1 MLDSQQPHS
10 LEAPALWALPPGQAL
25 SLQPASVARQVV
37 ACRGRVWL
45 TLDGGPAAAAQDHWL
60 RPGEAF
66 TVPAG
71 QRAVLEGWPA
81 ASVQV
86 LLPPPAGARAQ
97 SAAQSPVASKST
109 QLKSAGVR
117 PPLGAWA

>member
-1 MLDSQQPHS
+1 MHESQHHG
-10 LEAPALWALPPGQAL
+10 LWTLPRGEAL
-25 SLQPASVARQVV
+25 SLAPAAVPRQVV
-37 ACRGRVWL
+37 ACRGQVWL
-45 TLDGGPAAAAQDHWL
+45 TLDGSPEAGAQDHWL

-71 QRAVLEGWPA
+71 QRAVLEGWPE

-86 LLPPPAGARAQ
+86 LLPPPAALP
-97 SAAQSPVASKST
+97 AQSPVASKST
-109 QLKSAGVR
+109 QLKSAWFL

>member
-1 MLDSQQPHS
+1 MHESQHHG
-10 LEAPALWALPPGQAL
+10 LWALPPGEAL
-25 SLQPASVARQVV
+25 SLAPAAVARQIV

-45 TLDGGPAAAAQDHWL
+45 TLDGSRGAAVQDHWL

-71 QRAVLEGWPA
+71 RRAVLEGWPE

-86 LLPPPAGARAQ
+86 LLPPPVV
-97 SAAQSPVASKST
+97 AAQSPVASKST
-109 QLKSAGVR
+109 QAKSAGVR

>member
-1 MLDSQQPHS
+1 MHEPQHHS
-10 LEAPALWALPPGQAL
+10 LWALPAGEAL
-25 SLQPASVARQVV
+25 SLAPAAVPRQVV

-45 TLDGGPAAAAQDHWL
+45 TLDGSPEAAAQDHWL

-71 QRAVLEGWPA
+71 QRAVLEGWPE

-86 LLPPPAGARAQ
+86 LLPPPAVLP
-97 SAAQSPVASKST
+97 AQSPVASKST
-109 QLKSAGVR
+109 QAKSAGVR

>member
-86 LLPPPAGARAQ
+86 LLPPPAL
-97 SAAQSPVASKST
+97 AAQSPVASKST
-109 QLKSAGVR
+109 QAKSAGVR
-117 PPLGAWA
+117 APLGAWA

>member
-86 LLPPPAGARAQ
+86 LLPPPAAASGGAK
-97 SAAQSPVASKST
+97 AQSPVASKST
-109 QLKSAGVR
+109 QAKSAGVR